1 MAQKAPRYTVHYE
14 DIGLFK
20 LALQRAGGNID
31 LIDIDAYQRERE
43 TSAFPAAK
51 SIKRA
56 LERRGH
62 LVVGIYERINIRE
75 SWDWHS
81 EEYKRLHQ
89 GEMEWEWD
97 EEQELVGT

>member
-1 MAQKAPRYTVHYE
+1 MTQRAPRYAVHYE
-14 DIGLFK
+14 DRGLFQQ
-20 LALQRAGGNID
+20 ALRNAHGNVD
-31 LIDIDAYQRERE
+31 LVDPDDFYREGE
-43 TSAFPAAK
+43 ASTLPAAK

-62 LVVGIYERINIRE
+62 SVHGIFERINIRE

-81 EEYKRLHQ
+81 EEYKTQHF

-97 EEQELVGT
+97 EERPVDE